1 MQHNEC
7 RLPKYFVC
15 LKAFGSLNSG
25 LMTELRAILKKAGIK
40 QSAVARA
47 AGRSAGTVSQ
57 WVSGNRQVPAD
68 LVPAIEA
75 ETGISRSD
83 IRPDLWPTEAA

>member
-1 MQHNEC
+1 MTSAAIVA
-7 RLPKYFVC
+7 LSA
-15 LKAFGSLNSG
+15 AFAMLVV
-25 LMTELRAILKKAGIK
+25 
-40 QSAVARA
+40 SAVARA